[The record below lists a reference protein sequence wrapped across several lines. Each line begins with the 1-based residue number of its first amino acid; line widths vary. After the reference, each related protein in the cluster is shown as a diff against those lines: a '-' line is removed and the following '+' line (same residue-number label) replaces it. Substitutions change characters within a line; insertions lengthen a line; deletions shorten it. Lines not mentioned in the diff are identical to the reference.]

1 MSQTEIEMGPIRVT
15 FHPKAS
21 LEGSKPPMV
30 THANLTEACSKLGWF
45 WKMHSFY
52 SWRQTELH
60 LVSSRRLELKGTT
73 YKGNCKGAGPEGDG
87 ETFLVAPLE

>member
-1 MSQTEIEMGPIRVT
+1 MSQTEIEMDPIRVT

-45 WKMHSFY
+45 WKMHTLFTHGDRAPSSFLTPAGTQGNHLQ
-52 SWRQTELH
+52 REL
-60 LVSSRRLELKGTT
+60 
-73 YKGNCKGAGPEGDG
+73 
-87 ETFLVAPLE
+87 